1 MTDKIARA
9 LVIAPRVTGLVAAT
23 ILATHILLVVLEM
36 DVASSF
42 AGGVATVARALSF
55 GMPWLFGLAN
65 RRLAVAVNFGLVT
78 LGWLLLTNLVA
89 WLLAWLRRQAGT
101 HRELPEPAAVQPPA
115 RKIRRSSRITLTVV
129 AIVSL
134 LQAAGFGGT
143 YLLHSRHYI
152 STDNAQVDGD
162 RIDINAPATGTI
174 TGWDIGDDSPV
185 RTHQILGRITLSGS
199 GPQPVRLVRSPGAG
213 TVAINNTV
221 NGEYVTAGTE
231 LATAYNGTHIYAT
244 ARVADTDIGGVR
256 PGQLVDM
263 STDSSPA
270 TPITGIVQLVQ
281 NSAASVWTV
290 YPSTDAGDPSNP
302 QRVDQY
308 VPVKITFTSTGGLL
322 LVPGMNLTVHIHK
335 G

>member
-1 MTDKIARA
+1 MSR
-9 LVIAPRVTGLVAAT
+9 P
-23 ILATHILLVVLEM
+23 
-36 DVASSF
+36 
-42 AGGVATVARALSF
+42 
-55 GMPWLFGLAN
+55 
-65 RRLAVAVNFGLVT
+65 
-78 LGWLLLTNLVA
+78 
-89 WLLAWLRRQAGT
+89 
-101 HRELPEPAAVQPPA
+101 
-115 RKIRRSSRITLTVV
+115 SRIVLPVV

-134 LQAAGFGGT
+134 LQAAGFAGT

-162 RIDINAPATGTI
+162 RIDISAPATGTI
-174 TGWDIGDDSPV
+174 SGWDIGEDSPV
-185 RTHQILGRITLSGS
+185 RAHQVVGRIRLSGS
-199 GPQPVRLVRSPGAG
+199 GPQPVRVVRSPGAG

-221 NGEYVTAGTE
+221 NGEYVTAGAE
-231 LATAYNGTHIYAT
+231 LATAYDNTEFYAT

-290 YPSTDAGDPSNP
+290 YPSADAGDPSNP
-302 QRVDQY
+302 QKVDQY
-308 VPVKITFTSTGGLL
+308 VPVKIAFTNTGGVV